1 MKRLILGI
9 LILAILLAL
18 GIIVSA
24 VFCMIHEPTAQ
35 LLEDASKASLTE
47 NWKQATALTDQAR
60 QRWQDHW
67 HFTAT
72 FADHAPMEEIDSL
85 FAQLEVFAAEKNN
98 QQFPALCAR
107 LSELTQAIADI
118 HAFRWW
124 TLL

>member
-9 LILAILLAL
+9 MILAILLAL

-47 NWKQATALTDQAR
+47 NWKQATALAEQAR

-85 FAQLEVFAAEKNN
+85 FAQLEVFAVEKNN
-98 QQFPALCAR
+98 PQFPALCAR